1 MMEIFHK
8 LDLKFDG
15 KLRRYS
21 TEKILAKLRGEDIV
35 FSEGVAYIDAL
46 FDLEIFDHLHKP
58 NLIGIERKLSTG
70 EDTYIIFEVI
80 GVRPMHYEMP
90 SLTPEVPPVLKWEY
104 LKNINE
110 SWIVGGENWMEI
122 VAIHSGYL
130 MKFLDGALSFEKTTL
145 SPLVGSKAHILS
157 KDVIREMV
165 CIDPSEKYV
174 DEIGELIGYEI
185 PLRIDIYNLFRYHTG
200 IFGFTGSGKSNLA
213 SLLIRKVLNKIEN
226 LKVFIFDLSGE
237 YTVNL
242 LDVMVENGY
251 PVYTDEPI
259 SLERFIESQVIPESL
274 LENLNK
280 DYTENAEEKI
290 RKIMKKVYLRKIAL
304 RRRSLTVGDFKAF
317 IKTTLDDSRPHLY
330 NPAYKI
336 IEDLD
341 EYSDN
346 VDLIILINNNEDIK
360 AKIINYLEIVKNSVS
375 SKSNLFKAVDALEN
389 LLNSY
394 RNIEK
399 TKGLNIYD
407 IANEAVNS
415 KDYPKI
421 SIFYIPDPRSARRAV
436 YTFINE
442 LFRIKKYHGVGNKI
456 LIVLDEAQEFIP
468 DKTSREDYTYYSN
481 LAVEMLLRQGRKY
494 LIGGW
499 IATQRLAHLN
509 TNALQQLHSY
519 FVSTLPRSYDR
530 NVVSDAFSISRS
542 VIDKVTEL
550 ETGEWI
556 FVSYKATRLKN
567 VPVEIKAYNNEDFL
581 FNYISYNYLK

>member
-1 MMEIFHK
+1 MVNIFHN
-8 LDLKFDG
+8 LDMRFDG

-21 TEKILAKLRGEDIV
+21 TEKILARLRGEDIV

-46 FDLEIFDHLHKP
+46 FDLETFDHLHKP

-70 EDTYIIFEVI
+70 EDIYLIFEVI

-104 LKNINE
+104 LRNISE
-110 SWIVGGENWMEI
+110 SWIIGGENWMEI
-122 VAIHSGYL
+122 VAIHTGYL
-130 MKFLDGALSFEKTTL
+130 MKISNGVLSFEKTKL
-145 SPLVGSKAHILS
+145 SPLIGSKAHILS
-157 KDVIREMV
+157 KDVIKEMV
-165 CIDPSEKYV
+165 CRDPSERYV

-185 PLRIDIYNLFRYHTG
+185 PLTIDIYNLFRYHTG

-213 SLLIRKVLNKIEN
+213 SLLIRKALDKIEN

-242 LDVMVENGY
+242 LDIMIENGY

-259 SLERFIESQVIPESL
+259 SLDRFIESQVIPESL

-280 DYTENAEEKI
+280 DHIETAEKRVREI
-290 RKIMKKVYLRKIAL
+290 IKKVYLRKITL
-304 RRRSLTVGDFKAF
+304 RSKSFTVGDFKAF
-317 IKTTLDDSRPHLY
+317 VKTTLDDSRPHLY
-330 NPAYKI
+330 YPAYKI

-341 EYSDN
+341 RFSDN
-346 VDLIILINNNEDIK
+346 VDLIKLINENENIK
-360 AKIINYLEIVKNSVS
+360 TKIINYLEIVKNGVS
-375 SKSNLFKAVDALEN
+375 PKSNLFKAADALKN

-394 RNIEK
+394 RNLERI
-399 TKGLNIYD
+399 KGLNIYD
-407 IANEAVNS
+407 IANEAVNN
-415 KDYPKI
+415 KEYPGI

-436 YTFINE
+436 YAFINE

-468 DKTSREDYTYYSN
+468 DKTSKEDYTYYSN

-581 FNYISYNYLK
+581 FDYIPSI